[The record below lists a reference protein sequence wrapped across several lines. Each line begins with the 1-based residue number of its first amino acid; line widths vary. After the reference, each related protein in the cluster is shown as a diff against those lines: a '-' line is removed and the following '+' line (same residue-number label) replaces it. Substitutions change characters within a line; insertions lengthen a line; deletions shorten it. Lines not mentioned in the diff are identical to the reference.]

1 MINGIWSVQCCHFL
15 WYLEECEQ
23 SGQYFRLNLKTSSCY
38 TSISWIYP
46 ALVLFQ
52 SLFKD
57 IRPSPF
63 PRKTK
68 TGTRRV
74 EKSLKAI
81 TFVRST
87 NKGVS
92 SKWKRLG
99 MGTARKAK
107 PFTIRITCRRQLFD
121 ENWRDRL
128 TRSQLD
134 QSDQRS
140 WPIHAN
146 QVSIFCI
153 KIQHFKML
161 LPMICFPLE

>member
-1 MINGIWSVQCCHFL
+1 MTNGIWSVQCCHFL
-15 WYLEECEQ
+15 WYLEEREQ
-23 SGQYFRLNLKTSSCY
+23 SGQYFRLSLKTSSCS

-68 TGTRRV
+68 TDTRMV

-81 TFVRST
+81 QSNHIWPRST

-99 MGTARKAK
+99 MS

-146 QVSIFCI
+146 QVSNFCI
-153 KIQHFKML
+153 KIQHFKIL